1 MYTSCCSGPA
11 VADHS
16 HARHYEGHSVADDV
30 PALLGAFHQ
39 AAEEESR
46 LGLLIVCSLDSLSAN
61 DNRQEQGSCFQ
72 VCFRLKPRKG

>member
-11 VADHS
+11 V
-16 HARHYEGHSVADDV
+16 
-30 PALLGAFHQ
+30 GAFHQ
-39 AAEEESR
+39 AAEEESC
-46 LGLLIVCSLDSLSAN
+46 LGLSIACSLDSLSAS